1 MGLGNAG
8 GGWVGGWEMKMETKM
23 IVGNLLKVVKNRRK
37 IKRNKFDSL
46 QWSFFS
52 SDPTASSFNSGLSG
66 DIYYDEGFFA
76 ATAHE
81 NPPEEVLV
89 KQFKSTSNNSLVEN
103 GSLNINEFSVESVH
117 SHNSSEIDPLIH
129 QIRVDNVSDAA
140 INNTKEKEGYQ
151 DQDTFI
157 GDQPTMPELT
167 AEENYPKV
175 IDEQKD
181 NVNGK

>member
-1 MGLGNAG
+1 MHWL
-8 GGWVGGWEMKMETKM
+8 VYKEYSKC
-23 IVGNLLKVVKNRRK
+23 I
-37 IKRNKFDSL
+37 
-46 QWSFFS
+46 FFQIPQLRALTV
-52 SDPTASSFNSGLSG
+52 DFLG

-81 NPPEEVLV
+81 NQPEEVLV
-89 KQFKSTSNNSLVEN
+89 KQFKSTSNKSLVEN
-103 GSLNINEFSVESVH
+103 GSLNINEL

-129 QIRVDNVSDAA
+129 QIRVENVSDAI
-140 INNTKEKEGYQ
+140 INNTEEKERYQ

-157 GDQPTMPELT
+157 GDTPTMPELT

>member
-1 MGLGNAG
+1 MHWL
-8 GGWVGGWEMKMETKM
+8 VYKEYSKC
-23 IVGNLLKVVKNRRK
+23 I
-37 IKRNKFDSL
+37 
-46 QWSFFS
+46 FF

-81 NPPEEVLV
+81 NQPEEVLV
-89 KQFKSTSNNSLVEN
+89 KQFKSTLNNSLVEN
-103 GSLNINEFSVESVH
+103 GSIKINEF

-129 QIRVDNVSDAA
+129 QIRVDNVSDAI
-140 INNTKEKEGYQ
+140 INNTEEKEGYQ

-167 AEENYPKV
+167 AEENYPEV